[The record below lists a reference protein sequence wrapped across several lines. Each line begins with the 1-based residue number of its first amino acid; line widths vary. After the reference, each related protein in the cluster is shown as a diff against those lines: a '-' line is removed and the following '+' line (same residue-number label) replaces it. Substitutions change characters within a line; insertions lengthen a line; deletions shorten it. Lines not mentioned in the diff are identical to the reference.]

1 MPTDVEERIK
11 AWAGSARMAP
21 RDWENAEEHER
32 KNRETEELLR
42 PILSPELYFRFLV
55 YGSVPDVHNG
65 CDARTDRL
73 VEGIARHF
81 GDLGA
86 AIRAVADHVL
96 DSEGALDDKD
106 VCRLTVDDDDFR
118 LGPCAR
124 DNRPKQS
131 A

>member
-1 MPTDVEERIK
+1 MPTDVEERIT

-21 RDWENAEEHER
+21 KD
-32 KNRETEELLR
+32 RETEELLR

-73 VEGIARHF
+73 MEGIARHF
-81 GDLGA
+81 GDLGP
-86 AIRAVADHVL
+86 AIRAVAVHVL
-96 DSEGALDDKD
+96 DSEGAHDASA

-118 LGPCAR
+118 LGPCAG
-124 DNRPKQS
+124 DDRPKQS